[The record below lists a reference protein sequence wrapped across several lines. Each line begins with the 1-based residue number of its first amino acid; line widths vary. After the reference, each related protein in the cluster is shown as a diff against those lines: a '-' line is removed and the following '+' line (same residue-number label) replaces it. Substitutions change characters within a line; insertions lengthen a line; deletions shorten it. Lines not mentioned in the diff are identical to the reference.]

1 MTDSIGTVCCSE
13 DCKDTEYSCACKNC
27 EKKVED

>member
-13 DCKDTEYSCACKNC
+13 DCKDTEYSCACRNC
-27 EKKVED
+27 EKENE